1 MKVGRRRKGR
11 RRKRKKVQEW
21 ILVLLSLGLGTCI
34 WQFCSKKENF
44 GGAKPVSVL
53 HPWSLEH
60 MELQRES
67 HSLGE
72 ECTSALYFH
81 VSYGLVCEGSWPSM
95 SEGPVS
101 LARIFFLTESVLN
114 ISSFPLKQSSTMA
127 PYTTFTCIRDCQ

>member
-1 MKVGRRRKGR
+1 MKVGRRKKG

-53 HPWSLEH
+53 HPCSLEY
-60 MELQRES
+60 MELQREA

-81 VSYGLVCEGSWPSM
+81 VSYSLVCEGSQPSM

-101 LARIFFLTESVLN
+101 LTRIF
-114 ISSFPLKQSSTMA
+114 
-127 PYTTFTCIRDCQ
+127 